1 MATCRLSLRCLRES
15 VFVPSP
21 STSPTYIGSI
31 DCAQRV
37 WLSGGDHPWSSP
49 KEIGP
54 DMVSGPVLVEA
65 AGQLVYIFQYR
76 LDYSFTCRCRQGRAY
91 CGLAPT
97 LVLHGD
103 NSLGAYES
111 LAGFSVSR
119 SPDGVGVGRLPL
131 SVHRMSS
138 LFQRGSLPV
147 ATIVLIE
154 PASASTLPSAL
165 HAYPRLLI

>member
-1 MATCRLSLRCLRES
+1 
-15 VFVPSP
+15 
-21 STSPTYIGSI
+21 
-31 DCAQRV
+31 
-37 WLSGGDHPWSSP
+37 
-49 KEIGP
+49 
-54 DMVSGPVLVEA
+54 MVVEA
-65 AGQLVYIFQYR
+65 AGQLIRTFRYG

-91 CGLAPT
+91 CGLVPT

-103 NSLGAYES
+103 NSSGAYES

-119 SPDGVGVGRLPL
+119 SPDGVGVGHLPL

-154 PASASTLPSAL
+154 PASASTPPSAL
-165 HAYPRLLI
+165 HAYPGLFI